1 MTRGTINPSRLR
13 RQARR
18 TVTKK
23 AGVIAALGVA
33 SLGTAGAIVASAAV
47 PEFPNN
53 LVVFPNRDFVTVEGF
68 QDRIGDTALVEVTRA
83 GKVVGSAQAEVAE
96 GDVAFEINHPGGV
109 CWGAGTGMDVTPDIK
124 GGDKVSIK
132 FAGELAGDTTVQD
145 VYVGTTEYVPGATT
159 FTVSGHV
166 GAGVAQARLEQRV
179 VNPDLTD
186 TAVGRRDI
194 RATLGPLAAAPKGGY
209 AGPQRNR

>member
-1 MTRGTINPSRLR
+1 MTRGTINPSKLR

-68 QDRIGDTALVEVTRA
+68 
-83 GKVVGSAQAEVAE
+83 
-96 GDVAFEINHPGGV
+96 
-109 CWGAGTGMDVTPDIK
+109 
-124 GGDKVSIK
+124 
-132 FAGELAGDTTVQD
+132 
-145 VYVGTTEYVPGATT
+145 
-159 FTVSGHV
+159 
-166 GAGVAQARLEQRV
+166 
-179 VNPDLTD
+179 
-186 TAVGRRDI
+186 
-194 RATLGPLAAAPKGGY
+194 
-209 AGPQRNR
+209 